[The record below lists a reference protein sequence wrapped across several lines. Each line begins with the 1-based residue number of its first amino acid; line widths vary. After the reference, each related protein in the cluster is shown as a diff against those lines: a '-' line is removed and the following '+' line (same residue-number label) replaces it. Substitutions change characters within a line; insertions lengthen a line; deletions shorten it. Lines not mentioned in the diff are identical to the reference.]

1 MITCLVPLPQYR
13 PNLDVAIGDILYDE
27 LILFAKKFTLLQ
39 SMSWRIAHEKFPI
52 IVFAGNPASGS

>member
-1 MITCLVPLPQYR
+1 MITCLIPHPQYR
-13 PNLDVAIGDILYDE
+13 PNLNVVIDIIYDDE

-39 SMSWRIAHEKFPI
+39 SLSWGIAHEKFPI